1 MKKFNK
7 NIKSILLISMFAAGS
22 LQAKFIATSHDKDIE
37 EALGKYIYTIICI
50 YDQTQQSAREIK
62 SIKENFRIASK
73 SRLYNDLLKKDIGF
87 LWVEMNEKNAA
98 EIKTILDIHHIPGC
112 ALFAQTKKLVDAQL
126 PENPSSL
133 TFLDIL
139 QDNLQHEIKD
149 LQEKREE
156 EAVARQQKIEQEAR
170 YGWYP
175 YYSYYYAPDSFN
187 GPYWG
192 SWGWSGGRAA
202 WGSNRG
208 YWNNR
213 GCNEHRSEGHHHESE
228 SHNVVSTG
236 HKK

>member
-7 NIKSILLISMFAAGS
+7 NIRNLFLLSMFAAAGS
-22 LQAKFIATSHDKDIE
+22 LQAKFIATNHDDQIQ
-37 EALGKYIYTIICI
+37 EALGKYIYTIMCI
-50 YDQTQQSAREIK
+50 TDQMQQSAADIK
-62 SIKENFRIASK
+62 AMKKNFRIASE
-73 SRLYNDLLKKDIGF
+73 SRLYDKLLKKDICF
-87 LWVEMNEKNAA
+87 LFVEMNDKNAA
-98 EIKTILDIHHIPGC
+98 EIKTILNMQHIPGC
-112 ALFAQTKKLVDAQL
+112 ALFAQTKKLVDTQL
-126 PENPSSL
+126 AENPSSL

-149 LQEKREE
+149 LQEKREEE

-208 YWNNR
+208 YWNSR
-213 GCNEHRSEGHHHESE
+213 GENKSEGHHESE
-228 SHNVVSTG
+228 NHNVISAG